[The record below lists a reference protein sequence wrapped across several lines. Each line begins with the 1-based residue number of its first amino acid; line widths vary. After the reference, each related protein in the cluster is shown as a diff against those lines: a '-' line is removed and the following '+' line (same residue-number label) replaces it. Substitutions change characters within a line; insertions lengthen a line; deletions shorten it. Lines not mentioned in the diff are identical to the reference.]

1 MKPIAQAFL
10 RQIKEE
16 FENNDRLKEAFLDVL
31 YAFPRQ
37 SSTDGR
43 PAMWSL
49 DGGIIVKRKSNPKEA
64 TVEAHG
70 LLERANILSTPTEE
84 C

>member
-1 MKPIAQAFL
+1 
-10 RQIKEE
+10 
-16 FENNDRLKEAFLDVL
+16 
-31 YAFPRQ
+31 
-37 SSTDGR
+37 
-43 PAMWSL
+43 MWSL